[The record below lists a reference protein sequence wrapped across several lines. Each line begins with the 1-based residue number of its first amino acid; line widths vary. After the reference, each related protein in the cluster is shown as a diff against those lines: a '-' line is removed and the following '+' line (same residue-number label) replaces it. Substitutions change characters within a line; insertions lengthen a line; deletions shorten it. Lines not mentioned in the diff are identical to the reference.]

1 MIKNMSETIDV
12 FRTLFNKR
20 VEQCVFIKETLN
32 KALEIAF
39 ETIEKNHVNINIVS
53 KSDYEVLAY
62 ENGLI
67 RVFLNLFLNSIEAFK
82 NKKKKN
88 HNNNFFK
95 IWKKLSE
102 NYNKR

>member
-1 MIKNMSETIDV
+1 MCLELCLIRG
-12 FRTLFNKR
+12 RT
-20 VEQCVFIKETLN
+20 VCIYKETLN

-67 RVFLNLFLNSIEAFK
+67 RVFLNLILNSIEAFK
-82 NKKKKN
+82 NKKEK
-88 HNNNFFK
+88 
-95 IWKKLSE
+95 S
-102 NYNKR
+102 